1 MESWQIGLLAVIGA
15 AAVGARF
22 LCSAWQRYKGRK
34 QRDFTRKLETVLQKK
49 ETVEVVCPQRG
60 GRVILTSTRLLL
72 ETKEGFTALP
82 LSRIKSL
89 RGTTAEDKSTVVPA
103 RMKSL
108 TIKADT
114 DLVLQNTGEEF
125 LQLAKRLKQ
134 RKK

>member
-1 MESWQIGLLAVIGA
+1 MESWQICLLAAIGA
-15 AAVGARF
+15 AAMGVLF
-22 LCSAWQRYKGRK
+22 LCSAWKRHKRRK
-34 QRDFTRKLETVLQKK
+34 ERDFTRKLETVLQKK
-49 ETVEVVCPQRG
+49 EAVEVICPQRG
-60 GRVILTSTRLLL
+60 GRVILTTTRLLL

-82 LSRIKSL
+82 LGRIKSL
-89 RGTTAEDKSTVVPA
+89 RGTTAEGKATVAPA

-134 RKK
+134 RRK

>member
-1 MESWQIGLLAVIGA
+1 MESWQICLLAVIGA
-15 AAVGARF
+15 AALGALF
-22 LCSAWQRYKGRK
+22 LCSAWKRHKKRK
-34 QRDFTRKLETVLQKK
+34 ERDFTRKLETVLQKK
-49 ETVEVVCPQRG
+49 ETVEVICPQKC

-82 LSRIKSL
+82 LSHIKSL
-89 RGTTAEDKSTVVPA
+89 RGTTAEGKATVVPA

-114 DLVLQNTGEEF
+114 DLLLQNTGEEF
-125 LQLAKRLKQ
+125 LQLAKLLRQ